1 MKRILVTSAGGSP
14 AVNFVRSLRK
24 APESFYIIGV
34 DTNKYYLQRA
44 EVDEK
49 YLVPKALDPSYIPI
63 TKEIINETQP
73 DLLHVQH
80 SQEVPV
86 ISRHRED
93 LGVKVFLPEH
103 RSVEICD
110 NKLESF
116 RCWKAAGLRVP
127 ETLLLES
134 ESDIDTAFRK
144 FGRKI
149 WLRAI
154 VGSGGKAAAPAT
166 NPEWAK
172 FWVTIHDGW
181 GKFSASECL
190 TPASV
195 IWQSIWKGG
204 KLIVAQGRKRLYWE
218 FGGKFLSGVSG
229 ITGGGCLVSDPIVDR
244 IAQEAIL
251 AIDKRPDGIWGVDL
265 TYDDS
270 GIPNPTEINIGRFF
284 TTHQFFTEAGLN
296 MAYIYVKIALGEEL
310 RDLPQVLNPLTPG
323 LVWIRGVDF
332 LPKLTTLEEID
343 RYEKELRRRLQK
355 LEHLKR

>member
-14 AVNFVRSLRK
+14 AVNFTRSLRK
-24 APESFYIIGV
+24 APEPFYIIGV

-44 EVDEK
+44 EVDERH
-49 YLVPKALDPSYIPI
+49 LVPRAANPSYIPI
-63 TKEIINETQP
+63 IRQIIEETHP

-80 SQEVPV
+80 SREVPV
-86 ISRHRED
+86 ISRHRDE

-103 RSVEICD
+103 SSVEICD

-116 RCWKAAGLRVP
+116 KCWKAAGLKVP

-134 ESDIDTAFRK
+134 KSDIETAFEK
-144 FGRKI
+144 FKGKI

-154 VGSGGKAAAPAT
+154 VGSGGSGATPAT
-166 NPEWAK
+166 DAEWAK
-172 FWVTIHDGW
+172 SWVAAHNGW
-181 GKFSASECL
+181 NKFSASQCL
-190 TPASV
+190 SPDSV
-195 IWQSIWKGG
+195 IWQSIWKDGD
-204 KLIVAQGRKRLYWE
+204 LIVAQGRKRLYWE

-229 ITGGGCLVSDPIVDR
+229 ITGGGCLVSDTIVDR

-251 AIDKRPDGIWGVDL
+251 AIDERPDGIWGVDL
-265 TYDDS
+265 TYDDA
-270 GIPNPTEINIGRFF
+270 GVPNPTEINVGRFF

-343 RYEKELRRRLQK
+343 RYENELQRRLQK